1 MEKLYIVCIEDQ
13 REVLNSIVEDLS
25 FFEAAFIIE
34 ECESA
39 SEAEDIIEDIDAK
52 GDYLAVIISDHVMP
66 GKNGVDFLTDL
77 HDDVRFKSSKKILLT
92 GLATHADTIRA
103 INRAAIDRYIEKP
116 WQTEV
121 LIQYV
126 KELITF
132 FVLQKGIPYEPLLPY
147 LDKNTLFEL
156 LKQAG

>member
-25 FFEAAFIIE
+25 SFEDAFIIE

-39 SEAEDIIEDIDAK
+39 SEAEDIIEEMDAK
-52 GDYLAVIISDHVMP
+52 GDYLAVVISDHVMP
-66 GKNGVDFLTDL
+66 GKSGVEFLTDL
-77 HDDVRFKSSKKILLT
+77 HADPRFKSSKKILLT
-92 GLATHADTIRA
+92 GLATHADTIQA
-103 INRAAIDRYIEKP
+103 INQAAIDRYIEKP
-116 WQTEV
+116 WQTEILV
-121 LIQYV
+121 QYV
-126 KELITF
+126 KELITQ

-147 LDKNTLFEL
+147 LDKSTLYEL

>member
-25 FFEAAFIIE
+25 FFEEALVIE

-39 SEAEDIIEDIDAK
+39 SEAEDIVDDIDAR
-52 GDYLAVIISDHVMP
+52 GDFLAVIISDHVMP
-66 GKNGVDFLTDL
+66 GKNGVEFLKEL
-77 HDDVRFKSSKKILLT
+77 HDDPRFKNSKKILLT

-103 INRAAIDRYIEKP
+103 INQAAIDRYIEKP

-121 LIQYV
+121 LVRYV
-126 KELITF
+126 KELLTS
-132 FVLQKGIPYEPLLPY
+132 FVIGQGIPYEPLLKY
-147 LDKNTLFEL
+147 LDKATLYAL

>member
-1 MEKLYIVCIEDQ
+1 MEKLFILCIEDQ

-25 FFEAAFIIE
+25 FFEEAMIIE

-39 SEAEDIIEDIDAK
+39 AEATDIVEQIDAD
-52 GDYLAVIISDHVMP
+52 GDHLAVVISDHVMP
-66 GKNGVDFLTDL
+66 GKNGVEFLSDL
-77 HDDVRFKSSKKILLT
+77 HEDNRFKQTKKILLT

-103 INRAAIDRYIEKP
+103 INKAAIDRYIEKP

-126 KELITF
+126 KELLTE
-132 FVLQKGIPYEPLLPY
+132 FVLKKGIPYEPLLDY
-147 LDKNTLFEL
+147 LDKSTLFEL
-156 LKQAG
+156 LKQMP

>member
-25 FFEAAFIIE
+25 FFEEALVIE

-39 SEAEDIIEDIDAK
+39 SEAEDIIDDIDAR
-52 GDYLAVIISDHVMP
+52 GDFLAVIISDHVMP
-66 GKNGVDFLTDL
+66 GKNGVEFLTEL
-77 HDDVRFKSSKKILLT
+77 HDDPRFKNSKKILLT

-103 INRAAIDRYIEKP
+103 INQAAIDRYVEKP
-116 WQTEV
+116 WQTEALV
-121 LIQYV
+121 KYV
-126 KELITF
+126 KELLTA
-132 FVLQKGIPYEPLLPY
+132 FVLQQGIPYEPLLKY
-147 LDKNTLFEL
+147 LDTTTLYAL